1 MSQALTVYCNQE
13 NTPSTVTTTLVTQST
28 GDRAVVYDLAVKKTD
43 RAAIAFGNW
52 MRNRNTVEFLGI
64 WQIPN
69 NPDLGGVSLLGGLTL
84 LGVNALRVHGQRA
97 LRVRFE
103 KCSVRFFVGNEFSCR
118 FLPGVIPRGR
128 VRLYNTV

>member
-84 LGVNALRVHGQRA
+84 WGLML
-97 LRVRFE
+97 
-103 KCSVRFFVGNEFSCR
+103 
-118 FLPGVIPRGR
+118 
-128 VRLYNTV
+128 